1 MHDIFTIKTIY
12 LMIINLKSVALAMTS
27 ICLFAQCTPTP
38 TSEASYD
45 VIPMPQSITLT
56 ESSEPFVLHS
66 GTQISYTAGNAD
78 MERNAQFLKDYLAP
92 QLGYKLKTVPGIA
105 SKGIVLQ
112 LVDGEATEGYKITV
126 DANRVLVEA
135 TSPAGIFYGIQT
147 IRKSLPVEQGAVVA
161 LPAGT
166 ITDAPRFDYR
176 GAHLDV
182 CRHFYPVDSI
192 KTYIDM
198 LALHNMNKFHWHLTE
213 DQGWRI
219 EIKQFPKLTEIGS
232 VRNGTMIRKDWDS
245 NDSIQYGGFYTQDEC
260 REIVKYAADRYITV
274 IPEIDM
280 PGHMVAAVTAYPE
293 LGCTGGP
300 YSVRT
305 IWGVSEELLC
315 AGNDKVY
322 DFVEKVLDEVM
333 EIFPSKD
340 IHIGGDECPK
350 TEWEKCPKCQKK
362 IKELGLKKDKQF
374 TAEQKLQ
381 AYFTQHV
388 DDYLTKHGR
397 NAIGWD
403 EILEGG
409 VSENATVMSWRGEV
423 GGIEAARLKHRVIM
437 TPNTYCYFDYYQSK
451 DRDNEPFAIGGFLPA
466 SHVYSYEPLP
476 ASLTPEEQSYIWG
489 VQCNVW
495 TEYIPTFSQ
504 VQYMIL
510 PRGAALAEV
519 QWSQPEVK
527 NYEKFKNERLPRL
540 IKIYELNNYNWCK
553 RIYTDKEEPSDLNVG
568 W

>member
-1 MHDIFTIKTIY
+1 MNN
-12 LMIINLKSVALAMTS
+12 NLKSIALAMT
-27 ICLFAQCTPTP
+27 IGLLFAQCTPAP
-38 TSEASYD
+38 TAQANYE
-45 VIPMPQSITLT
+45 VIPMPQSITL
-56 ESSEPFVLHS
+56 SNSDNQFMLHS
-66 GTQISYTAGNAD
+66 GTLISYTSGNED
-78 MERNAQFLKDYLAP
+78 MARNAQFLQTYLAD
-92 QLGYKLKTVPGIA
+92 QLGYTLRIEPGIA
-105 SKGIVLQ
+105 SEGIVLKLNEGQ
-112 LVDGEATEGYKITV
+112 ASEGYTITV
-126 DANRVLVEA
+126 DADRVLVEA

-147 IRKSLPVEQGAVVA
+147 IRKAVPVEMGAVVGF
-161 LPAGT
+161 PAGV
-166 ITDAPRFDYR
+166 ITDAPRFAYR

-182 CRHFYPVDSI
+182 CRHFFSVDSV

-198 LALHNMNKFHWHLTE
+198 LVLHNMNKFHWHLTE
-213 DQGWRI
+213 DQGWRM

-232 VRNGTMIRKDWDS
+232 VRNGTMIRKDWNS

-300 YSVRT
+300 YEVRT

-315 AGNDKVY
+315 AGNEKVY
-322 DFVEKVLDEVM
+322 DFVDKVLDEVM
-333 EIFPSKD
+333 DVFPSKD

-350 TEWEKCPKCQKK
+350 TEWEKCPKCQSK
-362 IKELGLKKDKQF
+362 IKALGLKKDDRF

-381 AYFTQHV
+381 AYFTKHV
-388 DDYLTKHGR
+388 DEYLTKHGR

-409 VSENATVMSWRGEV
+409 VSENATVMSWRGES

-451 DRDNEPFAIGGFLPA
+451 DCDNEPFAIGGFLPIK
-466 SHVYSYEPLP
+466 HVYDYEPLP
-476 ASLTPEEQSYIWG
+476 ANLTPEEQSYIWG

-495 TEYIPTFSQ
+495 TEYIPTFSH
-504 VQYMIL
+504 VQYMML
-510 PRGAALAEV
+510 PRGAALSEV
-519 QWSQPEVK
+519 QWSLPEAK
-527 NYEKFKNERLPRL
+527 DYEKFKNERLPRL
-540 IKIYELNNYNWCK
+540 IKIYELYGYNYSR
-553 RIYTDKEEPSDLNVG
+553 RIYIDADEPSK
-568 W
+568 

>member
-1 MHDIFTIKTIY
+1 
-12 LMIINLKSVALAMTS
+12 MTS

-56 ESSEPFVLHS
+56 EGSEPFVLHS
-66 GTQISYTAGNAD
+66 GTQINYTAGNAD
-78 MERNAQFLKDYLAP
+78 MERNAQFLKEYLAP
-92 QLGYKLKTVPGIA
+92 QLGYELKTAPGIA

-126 DANRVLVEA
+126 DVSRVLVEA
-135 TSPAGIFYGIQT
+135 TTPAGIFYGIQT
-147 IRKSLPVEQGAVVA
+147 IRKSLPVEKGAVVA

-260 REIVKYAADRYITV
+260 REIIKYAADRYITV

-333 EIFPSKD
+333 DIFPSKD

-388 DDYLTKHGR
+388 DEYLTKHGR

-540 IKIYELNNYNWCK
+540 IKIYELNNYNYCK

>member
-1 MHDIFTIKTIY
+1 MNN
-12 LMIINLKSVALAMTS
+12 NLKSIALAMT
-27 ICLFAQCTPTP
+27 IGLLFAQCTPAP
-38 TSEASYD
+38 TAQANYE
-45 VIPMPQSITLT
+45 VIPMPQSITL
-56 ESSEPFVLHS
+56 SNSDNQFVLHS
-66 GTQISYTAGNAD
+66 GTLISYTSGNED
-78 MERNAQFLKDYLAP
+78 MARNAQFLQTYLAD
-92 QLGYKLKTVPGIA
+92 QLGYTLRIEPGIA
-105 SKGIVLQ
+105 SKGIVLKLNEGQ
-112 LVDGEATEGYKITV
+112 ASEGYTITV
-126 DANRVLVEA
+126 DADRVLVEA

-147 IRKSLPVEQGAVVA
+147 IRKAVPVEMGAVVGF
-161 LPAGT
+161 PAGV
-166 ITDAPRFDYR
+166 ITDAPRFAYR

-182 CRHFYPVDSI
+182 CRHFFSVDSV

-198 LALHNMNKFHWHLTE
+198 LVLHNMNKFHWHLTE
-213 DQGWRI
+213 DQGWRM

-232 VRNGTMIRKDWDS
+232 VRNGTMIRKDWNS

-300 YSVRT
+300 YEVRT

-315 AGNDKVY
+315 AGNEKVY
-322 DFVEKVLDEVM
+322 DFVDKVLDEVM
-333 EIFPSKD
+333 DVFPSKD

-350 TEWEKCPKCQKK
+350 TEWEKCPKCQSK
-362 IKELGLKKDKQF
+362 IKALGLKKDDRF

-381 AYFTQHV
+381 AYFTKHV
-388 DDYLTKHGR
+388 DEYLTKHGR

-409 VSENATVMSWRGEV
+409 VSENATVMSWRGES

-451 DRDNEPFAIGGFLPA
+451 DRDNEPFAIGGFLPIK
-466 SHVYSYEPLP
+466 HVYDYEPLP
-476 ASLTPEEQSYIWG
+476 ANLTPEEQSYIWG

-495 TEYIPTFSQ
+495 TEYIPTFSH
-504 VQYMIL
+504 VQYMML
-510 PRGAALAEV
+510 PRGAALSEV
-519 QWSQPEVK
+519 QWSLPEAK
-527 NYEKFKNERLPRL
+527 DYEKFKNERLPRL
-540 IKIYELNNYNWCK
+540 IKIYELYGYNYSR
-553 RIYTDKEEPSDLNVG
+553 RIYIDADEPSK
-568 W
+568 

>member
-1 MHDIFTIKTIY
+1 MNN
-12 LMIINLKSVALAMTS
+12 NLKSIALAMT
-27 ICLFAQCTPTP
+27 IGLLFAQCTPAP
-38 TSEASYD
+38 TAQANYE
-45 VIPMPQSITLT
+45 VIPLPQSITL
-56 ESSEPFVLHS
+56 SNSDNQFVLHS
-66 GTQISYTAGNAD
+66 GTLISYTSGNED
-78 MERNAQFLKDYLAP
+78 MARNAQFLQTYLTD
-92 QLGYKLKTVPGIA
+92 QLGYTLRIEPGIA
-105 SKGIVLQ
+105 SEGIVLKLNEGQ
-112 LVDGEATEGYKITV
+112 ASEGYTITV
-126 DANRVLVEA
+126 DADRVLVEA

-147 IRKSLPVEQGAVVA
+147 IRKAVPVEMGAVVGF
-161 LPAGT
+161 PAGV
-166 ITDAPRFDYR
+166 ITDAPRFAYR

-182 CRHFYPVDSI
+182 CRHFFSVDSV

-198 LALHNMNKFHWHLTE
+198 LVLHNMNKFHWHLTE
-213 DQGWRI
+213 DQGWRM

-232 VRNGTMIRKDWDS
+232 VRNGTMIRKDWNS

-300 YSVRT
+300 YEVRT

-315 AGNDKVY
+315 AGNEKVY
-322 DFVEKVLDEVM
+322 DFVDKVLDEVM
-333 EIFPSKD
+333 DVFPSKD

-350 TEWEKCPKCQKK
+350 TEWEKCPKCQSK
-362 IKELGLKKDKQF
+362 IKALGLKKDDRF

-381 AYFTQHV
+381 AYFTKHV
-388 DDYLTKHGR
+388 DEYLTKHGR

-409 VSENATVMSWRGEV
+409 VSENATVMSWRGES

-451 DRDNEPFAIGGFLPA
+451 DCDNEPFAIGGFLPIK
-466 SHVYSYEPLP
+466 HVYDYEPLP
-476 ASLTPEEQSYIWG
+476 ANLTPEEQSYIWG

-495 TEYIPTFSQ
+495 TEYIPTFSH
-504 VQYMIL
+504 VQYMML
-510 PRGAALAEV
+510 PRGAALSEV
-519 QWSQPEVK
+519 QWSLPEAK
-527 NYEKFKNERLPRL
+527 DYEKFRNERLPRL
-540 IKIYELNNYNWCK
+540 IKIYELYGYNYSR
-553 RIYTDKEEPSDLNVG
+553 RIYIDADEPSK
-568 W
+568 

>member
-1 MHDIFTIKTIY
+1 MNN
-12 LMIINLKSVALAMTS
+12 NLKSIALAMT
-27 ICLFAQCTPTP
+27 IGLLFAQCTPAP
-38 TSEASYD
+38 TAQANYE
-45 VIPMPQSITLT
+45 VIPMPQSITL
-56 ESSEPFVLHS
+56 SNSDNQFVLHS
-66 GTQISYTAGNAD
+66 GTLISYTSGNED
-78 MERNAQFLKDYLAP
+78 MARNAQFLQTYLTD
-92 QLGYKLKTVPGIA
+92 QLGYTLRIEPGIA
-105 SKGIVLQ
+105 SKGIVLKLNEGQ
-112 LVDGEATEGYKITV
+112 ASEGYTITV
-126 DANRVLVEA
+126 DADRVLVEA

-147 IRKSLPVEQGAVVA
+147 IRKAVPVEMGAVVGF
-161 LPAGT
+161 PAGV
-166 ITDAPRFDYR
+166 ITDAPRFAYR

-182 CRHFYPVDSI
+182 CRHFFSVDSV

-198 LALHNMNKFHWHLTE
+198 LVLHNMNKFHWHLTE
-213 DQGWRI
+213 DQGWRM

-232 VRNGTMIRKDWDS
+232 VRNGTMIRKDWNS

-300 YSVRT
+300 YEVRT

-315 AGNDKVY
+315 AGNEKVY
-322 DFVEKVLDEVM
+322 DFVDKVLDEVM
-333 EIFPSKD
+333 DVFPSKD

-350 TEWEKCPKCQKK
+350 TEWEKCPKCQSK
-362 IKELGLKKDKQF
+362 IKALGLKKDDRF

-381 AYFTQHV
+381 AYFTKHV
-388 DDYLTKHGR
+388 DEYLTKHGR

-409 VSENATVMSWRGEV
+409 VSENATVMSWRGES

-451 DRDNEPFAIGGFLPA
+451 DRDNEPFAIGGFLPIK
-466 SHVYSYEPLP
+466 HVYDYEPLP
-476 ASLTPEEQSYIWG
+476 ANLTPEEQSYIWG

-495 TEYIPTFSQ
+495 TEYIPTFSH
-504 VQYMIL
+504 VQYMML
-510 PRGAALAEV
+510 PRGAALSEV
-519 QWSQPEVK
+519 QWSLPEAK
-527 NYEKFKNERLPRL
+527 DYEKFKNERLPRL
-540 IKIYELNNYNWCK
+540 IKIYELYGYNYSR
-553 RIYTDKEEPSDLNVG
+553 RIYIDADEPSK
-568 W
+568 

>member
-1 MHDIFTIKTIY
+1 MNN
-12 LMIINLKSVALAMTS
+12 NLKSIALAMT
-27 ICLFAQCTPTP
+27 IGLLFAQCTPAP
-38 TSEASYD
+38 TAQANYE
-45 VIPMPQSITLT
+45 VIPMPQSITL
-56 ESSEPFVLHS
+56 SNSDNQFVLHS
-66 GTQISYTAGNAD
+66 GTLISYTSGNED
-78 MERNAQFLKDYLAP
+78 MARNAQFLQTYLAD
-92 QLGYKLKTVPGIA
+92 QLGYTLRIEPGIA
-105 SKGIVLQ
+105 SEGIVLK
-112 LVDGEATEGYKITV
+112 LVEGQASEGYTITV
-126 DANRVLVEA
+126 DADRVLVEA

-147 IRKSLPVEQGAVVA
+147 IRKAVPVEMGAVVGF
-161 LPAGT
+161 PAGV
-166 ITDAPRFDYR
+166 ITDAPRFAYR

-182 CRHFYPVDSI
+182 CRHFFSVDSV

-198 LALHNMNKFHWHLTE
+198 LVLHNMNKFHWHLTE
-213 DQGWRI
+213 DQGWRM

-232 VRNGTMIRKDWDS
+232 VRNGTMIRKDWNS

-300 YSVRT
+300 YEVRT

-315 AGNDKVY
+315 AGNEKVY
-322 DFVEKVLDEVM
+322 DFVDKVLDEVM
-333 EIFPSKD
+333 DVFPSKD

-350 TEWEKCPKCQKK
+350 TEWEKCPKCQSK
-362 IKELGLKKDKQF
+362 IKALGLKKDDRF

-381 AYFTQHV
+381 AYFTKHV
-388 DDYLTKHGR
+388 DEYLTKHGR

-409 VSENATVMSWRGEV
+409 VSENATVMSWRGES

-451 DRDNEPFAIGGFLPA
+451 DCDNEPFAIGGFLPIK
-466 SHVYSYEPLP
+466 HVYDYEPLP
-476 ASLTPEEQSYIWG
+476 ANLTPEEQSYIWG

-495 TEYIPTFSQ
+495 TEYIPTFSH
-504 VQYMIL
+504 VQYMML
-510 PRGAALAEV
+510 PRGAALSEV
-519 QWSQPEVK
+519 QWSLPEAK
-527 NYEKFKNERLPRL
+527 DYEKFRNERLPRL
-540 IKIYELNNYNWCK
+540 IKIYELYGYNYSR
-553 RIYTDKEEPSDLNVG
+553 RIYIDADEPSK
-568 W
+568 

>member
-1 MHDIFTIKTIY
+1 MNN
-12 LMIINLKSVALAMTS
+12 NLKSIALAMT
-27 ICLFAQCTPTP
+27 IGLLFAQCTPAP
-38 TSEASYD
+38 TAQANYE
-45 VIPMPQSITLT
+45 VIPMPQSITL
-56 ESSEPFVLHS
+56 SNSDNQFMLHS
-66 GTQISYTAGNAD
+66 GTLISYTSGNED
-78 MERNAQFLKDYLAP
+78 MARNAQFLQTYLTD
-92 QLGYKLKTVPGIA
+92 QLGYTLRIEPGIA
-105 SKGIVLQ
+105 SEGIVLKLNEGQ
-112 LVDGEATEGYKITV
+112 ASEGYTITV
-126 DANRVLVEA
+126 DADRVLVEA

-147 IRKSLPVEQGAVVA
+147 IRKAVPVEMGAVVGF
-161 LPAGT
+161 PAGV
-166 ITDAPRFDYR
+166 ITDAPRFAYR

-182 CRHFYPVDSI
+182 CRHFFSVDSV

-198 LALHNMNKFHWHLTE
+198 LVLHNMNKFHWHLTE
-213 DQGWRI
+213 DQGWRM

-232 VRNGTMIRKDWDS
+232 VRNGTMIRKDWNS

-300 YSVRT
+300 YEVRT

-315 AGNDKVY
+315 AGNEKVY
-322 DFVEKVLDEVM
+322 DFVDKVLDEVM
-333 EIFPSKD
+333 DVFPSKD

-350 TEWEKCPKCQKK
+350 TEWEKCPKCQSK
-362 IKELGLKKDKQF
+362 IKALGLKKDDRF

-381 AYFTQHV
+381 AYFTKHV
-388 DDYLTKHGR
+388 DEYLTKHGR

-409 VSENATVMSWRGEV
+409 VSENATVMSWRGES

-451 DRDNEPFAIGGFLPA
+451 DCDNEPFAIGGFLPIK
-466 SHVYSYEPLP
+466 HVYDYEPLP
-476 ASLTPEEQSYIWG
+476 ANLTPEEQSYIWG

-495 TEYIPTFSQ
+495 TEYIPTFSH
-504 VQYMIL
+504 VQYMML
-510 PRGAALAEV
+510 PRGAALSEV
-519 QWSQPEVK
+519 QWSLPEAK
-527 NYEKFKNERLPRL
+527 DYEKFRNERLPRL
-540 IKIYELNNYNWCK
+540 IKIYELYGYNYSR
-553 RIYTDKEEPSDLNVG
+553 RIYIDADEPSK
-568 W
+568 

>member
-1 MHDIFTIKTIY
+1 
-12 LMIINLKSVALAMTS
+12 MIMNNNLKSIALAMT
-27 ICLFAQCTPTP
+27 IGLLFAQCTPAP
-38 TSEASYD
+38 TAQANYE
-45 VIPMPQSITLT
+45 VIPMPQSITL
-56 ESSEPFVLHS
+56 SNSDNQFVLHS
-66 GTQISYTAGNAD
+66 GTLISYTSGNED
-78 MERNAQFLKDYLAP
+78 MARNAQFLQTYLAD
-92 QLGYKLKTVPGIA
+92 QLGYTLRIEPGIA
-105 SKGIVLQ
+105 SEGIVLKLNEGQ
-112 LVDGEATEGYKITV
+112 ASEGYTITV
-126 DANRVLVEA
+126 DADRVLVEA

-147 IRKSLPVEQGAVVA
+147 IRKAVPVEMGAVVG
-161 LPAGT
+161 LPAGI
-166 ITDAPRFDYR
+166 ITDAPRFAYR

-182 CRHFYPVDSI
+182 CRHFFSVDSV

-198 LALHNMNKFHWHLTE
+198 LVLHNMNKFHWHLTE
-213 DQGWRI
+213 DQGWRM

-232 VRNGTMIRKDWDS
+232 VRNGTMIRKDWNS

-300 YSVRT
+300 YEVRT

-315 AGNDKVY
+315 AGNEKVY
-322 DFVEKVLDEVM
+322 DFVDKVLDEVM
-333 EIFPSKD
+333 DVFPSKD

-350 TEWEKCPKCQKK
+350 TEWEKCPKCQSK
-362 IKELGLKKDKQF
+362 IKALGLKKDDRF

-381 AYFTQHV
+381 AYFTKHV
-388 DDYLTKHGR
+388 DEYLTKHGR

-409 VSENATVMSWRGEV
+409 VSENATVMSWRGES

-451 DRDNEPFAIGGFLPA
+451 DRDNEPFAIGGFLPIK
-466 SHVYSYEPLP
+466 HVYDYEPLP
-476 ASLTPEEQSYIWG
+476 ANLTPEEQSYIWG

-495 TEYIPTFSQ
+495 TEYIPTFSH
-504 VQYMIL
+504 VQYMML
-510 PRGAALAEV
+510 PRGAALSEV
-519 QWSQPEVK
+519 QWSLPEAK
-527 NYEKFKNERLPRL
+527 DYEKFKNERLPRL
-540 IKIYELNNYNWCK
+540 IKIYELYGYNYSR
-553 RIYTDKEEPSDLNVG
+553 RIYIDADEPSK
-568 W
+568 

>member
-1 MHDIFTIKTIY
+1 MNN
-12 LMIINLKSVALAMTS
+12 NLKSIALAMT
-27 ICLFAQCTPTP
+27 IGLLFAQCTPAP
-38 TSEASYD
+38 TAQANYE
-45 VIPMPQSITLT
+45 VIPLPQSITL
-56 ESSEPFVLHS
+56 SNSDNQFVLHS
-66 GTQISYTAGNAD
+66 GTLISYTSGNED
-78 MERNAQFLKDYLAP
+78 MARNAQFLQTYLAD
-92 QLGYKLKTVPGIA
+92 QLGYTLRIEPGIA
-105 SKGIVLQ
+105 SEGIVLKLNEGQ
-112 LVDGEATEGYKITV
+112 ASEGYTITV
-126 DANRVLVEA
+126 DADRVLVEA

-147 IRKSLPVEQGAVVA
+147 IRKAVPVEMGAVVGF
-161 LPAGT
+161 PAGV
-166 ITDAPRFDYR
+166 ITDAPRFAYR

-182 CRHFYPVDSI
+182 CRHFFSVDSV

-198 LALHNMNKFHWHLTE
+198 LVLHNMNKFHWHLTE
-213 DQGWRI
+213 DQGWRM

-232 VRNGTMIRKDWDS
+232 VRNGTMIRKDWNS
-245 NDSIQYGGFYTQDEC
+245 NDSIQYGGFYTQEEC

-300 YSVRT
+300 YEVRT

-315 AGNDKVY
+315 AGNEKVY
-322 DFVEKVLDEVM
+322 DFVDKVLDEVM
-333 EIFPSKD
+333 DVFPSKD

-350 TEWEKCPKCQKK
+350 TEWEKCPKCQSK
-362 IKELGLKKDKQF
+362 IKALGLKKDDRF

-381 AYFTQHV
+381 AYFTKHV
-388 DDYLTKHGR
+388 DEYLTKHGR

-409 VSENATVMSWRGEV
+409 VSENATVMSWRGES

-451 DRDNEPFAIGGFLPA
+451 DRDNEPFAIGGFLPIK
-466 SHVYSYEPLP
+466 HVYDYEPLP
-476 ASLTPEEQSYIWG
+476 ANLTPEEQSYIWG

-495 TEYIPTFSQ
+495 TEYIPTFSH
-504 VQYMIL
+504 VQYMML
-510 PRGAALAEV
+510 PRGAALSEV
-519 QWSQPEVK
+519 QWSLPEAK
-527 NYEKFKNERLPRL
+527 DYEKFKNERLPRL
-540 IKIYELNNYNWCK
+540 IKIYELYGYNYSR
-553 RIYTDKEEPSDLNVG
+553 RIYIDADEPSDLNVG

>member
-1 MHDIFTIKTIY
+1 MNN
-12 LMIINLKSVALAMTS
+12 NLKSIALAMT
-27 ICLFAQCTPTP
+27 IGLLFAQCTPAP
-38 TSEASYD
+38 TAQANYE
-45 VIPMPQSITLT
+45 VIPMPQSITL
-56 ESSEPFVLHS
+56 SNSDNQFVLHS
-66 GTQISYTAGNAD
+66 GTLISYTSGNED
-78 MERNAQFLKDYLAP
+78 MARNAQFLQTYLTD
-92 QLGYKLKTVPGIA
+92 QLGYTLRIEPGIA
-105 SKGIVLQ
+105 SEGIVLKLNEGQ
-112 LVDGEATEGYKITV
+112 ASEGYTITV
-126 DANRVLVEA
+126 DADRVLVEA

-147 IRKSLPVEQGAVVA
+147 IRKAVPVEMGAVVGF
-161 LPAGT
+161 PAGV
-166 ITDAPRFDYR
+166 ITDAPRFAYR

-182 CRHFYPVDSI
+182 CRHFFSVDSV

-198 LALHNMNKFHWHLTE
+198 LVLHNMNKFHWHLTE
-213 DQGWRI
+213 DQGWRM

-232 VRNGTMIRKDWDS
+232 VRNGTMIRKDWNS

-300 YSVRT
+300 YEVRT

-315 AGNDKVY
+315 AGNEKVY
-322 DFVEKVLDEVM
+322 DFVDKVLDEVM
-333 EIFPSKD
+333 DVFPSKD

-350 TEWEKCPKCQKK
+350 TEWEKCPKCQSK
-362 IKELGLKKDKQF
+362 IKALGLKKDDRF

-381 AYFTQHV
+381 AYFTKHV
-388 DDYLTKHGR
+388 DEYLTKHGR

-409 VSENATVMSWRGEV
+409 VSENATVMSWRGES

-451 DRDNEPFAIGGFLPA
+451 DRDNEPFAIGGFLPIK
-466 SHVYSYEPLP
+466 HVYDYEPLP
-476 ASLTPEEQSYIWG
+476 ANLTPEEQSYIWG

-495 TEYIPTFSQ
+495 TEYISTFSQ
-504 VQYMIL
+504 VQYMML
-510 PRGAALAEV
+510 PRGAALSEV
-519 QWSQPEVK
+519 QWSLPEAK
-527 NYEKFKNERLPRL
+527 DYEKFRNERLPRL
-540 IKIYELNNYNWCK
+540 IKIYELYGYNYSR
-553 RIYTDKEEPSDLNVG
+553 RIYIDADEPSK
-568 W
+568 

>member
-1 MHDIFTIKTIY
+1 MNN
-12 LMIINLKSVALAMTS
+12 NLKSIALAMT
-27 ICLFAQCTPTP
+27 IGLLFAQCTPAP
-38 TSEASYD
+38 TAQANYE
-45 VIPMPQSITLT
+45 VIPMPQSITL
-56 ESSEPFVLHS
+56 SNSDNQFVLHS
-66 GTQISYTAGNAD
+66 GTLISYTSGNED
-78 MERNAQFLKDYLAP
+78 MARNAQFLQTYLTD
-92 QLGYKLKTVPGIA
+92 QLGYTLRIEPGIA
-105 SKGIVLQ
+105 SEGIVLKLNEGQ
-112 LVDGEATEGYKITV
+112 ASEGYTITV
-126 DANRVLVEA
+126 DADRVLVEA

-147 IRKSLPVEQGAVVA
+147 IRKAVPVEMGAVVGF
-161 LPAGT
+161 PAGV
-166 ITDAPRFDYR
+166 ITDAPRFAYR

-182 CRHFYPVDSI
+182 CRHFFSVDSV

-198 LALHNMNKFHWHLTE
+198 LVLHNMNKFHWHLTE
-213 DQGWRI
+213 DQGWRM

-232 VRNGTMIRKDWDS
+232 VRNGTMIRKDWNS

-300 YSVRT
+300 YEVRT

-315 AGNDKVY
+315 AGNEKVY
-322 DFVEKVLDEVM
+322 DFVDKVLDEVM
-333 EIFPSKD
+333 DVFPSKD

-350 TEWEKCPKCQKK
+350 AEWEKCPKCQSK
-362 IKELGLKKDKQF
+362 IKALGLKKDDRF

-381 AYFTQHV
+381 AYFTKHV
-388 DDYLTKHGR
+388 DEYLTKHGR

-409 VSENATVMSWRGEV
+409 VSENATVMSWRGES

-451 DRDNEPFAIGGFLPA
+451 DRDNEPFAIGGFLPIK
-466 SHVYSYEPLP
+466 HVYDYEPLP
-476 ASLTPEEQSYIWG
+476 AQLTPEEQSYIWG

-504 VQYMIL
+504 VQYMML
-510 PRGAALAEV
+510 PRGAALSEV
-519 QWSQPEVK
+519 QWSLPEAK
-527 NYEKFKNERLPRL
+527 DYEKFKNERLPRL
-540 IKIYELNNYNWCK
+540 IKIYELYGYNYSR
-553 RIYTDKEEPSDLNVG
+553 RIYIDADEPSK
-568 W
+568 

>member
-1 MHDIFTIKTIY
+1 MNN
-12 LMIINLKSVALAMTS
+12 NLKSIALAMT
-27 ICLFAQCTPTP
+27 IGLLFAQCTPAP
-38 TSEASYD
+38 TAQANYE
-45 VIPMPQSITLT
+45 VIPMPQSITL
-56 ESSEPFVLHS
+56 SNSDNQFVLHS
-66 GTQISYTAGNAD
+66 GTLISYTSGNED
-78 MERNAQFLKDYLAP
+78 MARNAQFLQTYLTD
-92 QLGYKLKTVPGIA
+92 QLGYTLRIEPGIA
-105 SKGIVLQ
+105 SEGIVLKLNEGQ
-112 LVDGEATEGYKITV
+112 ASEGYTITV
-126 DANRVLVEA
+126 DADRVLVEA

-147 IRKSLPVEQGAVVA
+147 IRKAVPVEMGAVVGF
-161 LPAGT
+161 PAGV
-166 ITDAPRFDYR
+166 ITDAPRFAYR

-182 CRHFYPVDSI
+182 CRHFFSVDSV

-198 LALHNMNKFHWHLTE
+198 LVLHNMNKFHWHLTE
-213 DQGWRI
+213 DQGWRM

-232 VRNGTMIRKDWDS
+232 VRNGTMIRKDWNS

-300 YSVRT
+300 YEVRT

-315 AGNDKVY
+315 AGNEKVY
-322 DFVEKVLDEVM
+322 DFVDKVLDEVM
-333 EIFPSKD
+333 DVFPSKD

-350 TEWEKCPKCQKK
+350 TEWEKCPKCQSK
-362 IKELGLKKDKQF
+362 IKALGLKKDDRF

-381 AYFTQHV
+381 AYFTKHV
-388 DDYLTKHGR
+388 DEYLTKHGR

-409 VSENATVMSWRGEV
+409 VSENATVMSWRGES

-451 DRDNEPFAIGGFLPA
+451 DCDNEPFAIGGFLPIK
-466 SHVYSYEPLP
+466 HVYGYEPLP
-476 ASLTPEEQSYIWG
+476 AQLTPEEQSYIWG

-495 TEYIPTFSQ
+495 TEYIPTFSH
-504 VQYMIL
+504 VQYMML
-510 PRGAALAEV
+510 PRGAALSEV
-519 QWSQPEVK
+519 QWSLPEAK
-527 NYEKFKNERLPRL
+527 DYEKFKNERLPRL
-540 IKIYELNNYNWCK
+540 IKIYELYGYNYSR
-553 RIYTDKEEPSDLNVG
+553 RIYVDADEPSDLNVG

>member
-1 MHDIFTIKTIY
+1 MNN
-12 LMIINLKSVALAMTS
+12 NLKSIALAMT
-27 ICLFAQCTPTP
+27 IGLLFAQCTPAP
-38 TSEASYD
+38 TAQANYE
-45 VIPMPQSITLT
+45 VIPMPQSITL
-56 ESSEPFVLHS
+56 SNSDNQFVLHS
-66 GTQISYTAGNAD
+66 GTLISYTSGNED
-78 MERNAQFLKDYLAP
+78 MARNAQFLQTYLAD
-92 QLGYKLKTVPGIA
+92 QLGYTLRIEPGIA
-105 SKGIVLQ
+105 SKGIVLKLNEGQ
-112 LVDGEATEGYKITV
+112 ASEGYTITV
-126 DANRVLVEA
+126 DADRVLVEA

-147 IRKSLPVEQGAVVA
+147 IRKAVPVEMGAVVGF
-161 LPAGT
+161 PAGV
-166 ITDAPRFDYR
+166 ITDAPRFAYR

-182 CRHFYPVDSI
+182 CRHFFSVDSV

-198 LALHNMNKFHWHLTE
+198 LVLHNMNKFHWHLTE
-213 DQGWRI
+213 DQGWRM

-232 VRNGTMIRKDWDS
+232 VRNGTMIRKDWNS

-300 YSVRT
+300 YEVRT

-315 AGNDKVY
+315 AGNEKVY
-322 DFVEKVLDEVM
+322 DFVDKVLDEVM
-333 EIFPSKD
+333 DVFPSKD

-350 TEWEKCPKCQKK
+350 TEWEKCPKCQSK
-362 IKELGLKKDKQF
+362 IKALGLKKDDRF

-381 AYFTQHV
+381 AYFTKHV
-388 DDYLTKHGR
+388 DEYLTKHGR

-409 VSENATVMSWRGEV
+409 VSENATVMSWRGES

-451 DRDNEPFAIGGFLPA
+451 DRDNEPFAIGGFLPIK
-466 SHVYSYEPLP
+466 HVYDYEPLP
-476 ASLTPEEQSYIWG
+476 ANLTPEEQSYIWG

-495 TEYIPTFSQ
+495 TEYIPTFSH
-504 VQYMIL
+504 VQYMML
-510 PRGAALAEV
+510 PRGAALSEV
-519 QWSQPEVK
+519 QWSLPEAK
-527 NYEKFKNERLPRL
+527 DYEKFKNERLPRL
-540 IKIYELNNYNWCK
+540 IKIYELYGYNYSR
-553 RIYTDKEEPSDLNVG
+553 RIYVDADEPSK
-568 W
+568 

>member
-1 MHDIFTIKTIY
+1 
-12 LMIINLKSVALAMTS
+12 MIINLKSVALAMTS

-56 ESSEPFVLHS
+56 EGSEPFVLHS
-66 GTQISYTAGNAD
+66 GTQINYTAGNAD
-78 MERNAQFLKDYLAP
+78 MERNAQFLKEYLAP
-92 QLGYKLKTVPGIA
+92 QLGYELKTAPGIA

-126 DANRVLVEA
+126 DASRVLVE
-135 TSPAGIFYGIQT
+135 
-147 IRKSLPVEQGAVVA
+147 
-161 LPAGT
+161 
-166 ITDAPRFDYR
+166 APRFDYR

-260 REIVKYAADRYITV
+260 REIIKYAADRYITV

-333 EIFPSKD
+333 DIFPSKD

-388 DDYLTKHGR
+388 DEYLTKHGR

-510 PRGAALAEV
+510 PRGAALA
-519 QWSQPEVK
+519 
-527 NYEKFKNERLPRL
+527 KNERLPRL
-540 IKIYELNNYNWCK
+540 IKIYELNNYNYCK

>member
-1 MHDIFTIKTIY
+1 
-12 LMIINLKSVALAMTS
+12 MIINLKSVALAMTS

-92 QLGYKLKTVPGIA
+92 QLGYELKTVPGIA

-260 REIVKYAADRYITV
+260 REIIKYAADRYITV

-305 IWGVSEELLC
+305 IWGVSEGLLC

-388 DDYLTKHGR
+388 DEYLTKHGR

-540 IKIYELNNYNWCK
+540 IKIYELNNYNYCK

>member
-1 MHDIFTIKTIY
+1 
-12 LMIINLKSVALAMTS
+12 MIINLNSVALAMTS
-27 ICLFAQCTPTP
+27 ICLFAQCAPTP

-92 QLGYKLKTVPGIA
+92 QLGYELKTVPGIA

-388 DDYLTKHGR
+388 DEYLTKHGR

-540 IKIYELNNYNWCK
+540 IKIYELNNYNYCK

>member
-1 MHDIFTIKTIY
+1 MNN
-12 LMIINLKSVALAMTS
+12 NLKSIALAMT
-27 ICLFAQCTPTP
+27 IGLLFAQCTPAP
-38 TSEASYD
+38 TAQANYE
-45 VIPMPQSITLT
+45 VIPMPQSITL
-56 ESSEPFVLHS
+56 SNSDNQFVLHS
-66 GTQISYTAGNAD
+66 GTLISYTSGNED
-78 MERNAQFLKDYLAP
+78 MARNAQFLQTYLTD
-92 QLGYKLKTVPGIA
+92 QLGYTLRIEPGIA
-105 SKGIVLQ
+105 SEGIVLKLNEGQ
-112 LVDGEATEGYKITV
+112 ASEGYTITV
-126 DANRVLVEA
+126 DADRVLVEA

-147 IRKSLPVEQGAVVA
+147 IRKAVPVEMGAVVGF
-161 LPAGT
+161 PAGV
-166 ITDAPRFDYR
+166 ITDAPRFAYR

-182 CRHFYPVDSI
+182 CRHFFSVDSV

-198 LALHNMNKFHWHLTE
+198 LVLHNMNKFHWHLTE
-213 DQGWRI
+213 DQGWRM

-232 VRNGTMIRKDWDS
+232 VRNGTMIRKDWNS

-300 YSVRT
+300 YEVRT

-315 AGNDKVY
+315 AGNEKVY
-322 DFVEKVLDEVM
+322 DFVDKVLDEVM
-333 EIFPSKD
+333 DVFPSKD

-350 TEWEKCPKCQKK
+350 TEWEKCPKCQSK
-362 IKELGLKKDKQF
+362 IKALGLKKDDRF

-381 AYFTQHV
+381 AYFTKHV
-388 DDYLTKHGR
+388 DEYLTKHGR

-409 VSENATVMSWRGEV
+409 VSENATVMSWRGES

-451 DRDNEPFAIGGFLPA
+451 DRDNEPFAIGGFLPIK
-466 SHVYSYEPLP
+466 HVYDYEPLP
-476 ASLTPEEQSYIWG
+476 ANLTPEEQSYIWG

-495 TEYIPTFSQ
+495 TEYIPTFSH
-504 VQYMIL
+504 VQYMML
-510 PRGAALAEV
+510 PRGAALSEV
-519 QWSQPEVK
+519 QWSLPEAK
-527 NYEKFKNERLPRL
+527 DYEKFKNERLPRL
-540 IKIYELNNYNWCK
+540 IKIYELYGYNYSR
-553 RIYTDKEEPSDLNVG
+553 RIYVDADEPSDLNVG

>member
-1 MHDIFTIKTIY
+1 MNN
-12 LMIINLKSVALAMTS
+12 NLKSIALAMT
-27 ICLFAQCTPTP
+27 IGLLFAQCTPAP
-38 TSEASYD
+38 TAQANYE
-45 VIPMPQSITLT
+45 VIPMPQSITL
-56 ESSEPFVLHS
+56 SNSDNQFVLHS
-66 GTQISYTAGNAD
+66 GTLISYTSGNED
-78 MERNAQFLKDYLAP
+78 MARNAQFLQTYLTD
-92 QLGYKLKTVPGIA
+92 QLGYTLRIEPGIA
-105 SKGIVLQ
+105 SEGIVLKLNEGQ
-112 LVDGEATEGYKITV
+112 ASEGYTITV
-126 DANRVLVEA
+126 DADRVLVEA

-147 IRKSLPVEQGAVVA
+147 IRKAVPVEMGAVVGF
-161 LPAGT
+161 PAGV
-166 ITDAPRFDYR
+166 ITDAPRFAYR

-182 CRHFYPVDSI
+182 CRHFFSVDSV

-198 LALHNMNKFHWHLTE
+198 LVLHNMNKFHWHLTE
-213 DQGWRI
+213 DQGWRM

-232 VRNGTMIRKDWDS
+232 VRNGTMIRKDWNS

-300 YSVRT
+300 YEVRT

-315 AGNDKVY
+315 AGNEKVY
-322 DFVEKVLDEVM
+322 DFVDKVLDEVM
-333 EIFPSKD
+333 DVFPSKD

-350 TEWEKCPKCQKK
+350 AEWEKCPKCQSK
-362 IKELGLKKDKQF
+362 IKALGLKKDDRF

-381 AYFTQHV
+381 AYFTKHV
-388 DDYLTKHGR
+388 DEYLTKHGR

-409 VSENATVMSWRGEV
+409 VSENATVMSWRGES

-451 DRDNEPFAIGGFLPA
+451 DCDNEPFAIGGFLPIK
-466 SHVYSYEPLP
+466 HVYGYEPLP
-476 ASLTPEEQSYIWG
+476 AQLTPEEQSYIWG

-495 TEYIPTFSQ
+495 TEYIPTFSH
-504 VQYMIL
+504 VQYMML
-510 PRGAALAEV
+510 PRGAALSEV
-519 QWSQPEVK
+519 QWSLPEAK
-527 NYEKFKNERLPRL
+527 DYEKFKNERLPRL
-540 IKIYELNNYNWCK
+540 IKIYELYGYNYSR
-553 RIYTDKEEPSDLNVG
+553 RIYVDADEPSDLNVG

>member
-1 MHDIFTIKTIY
+1 MNN
-12 LMIINLKSVALAMTS
+12 NLKSIALAMT
-27 ICLFAQCTPTP
+27 IGLLFAQCTPAP
-38 TSEASYD
+38 TAQANYE
-45 VIPMPQSITLT
+45 VIPMPQSITL
-56 ESSEPFVLHS
+56 SNSDNQFVLHS
-66 GTQISYTAGNAD
+66 GTLISYTSGNED
-78 MERNAQFLKDYLAP
+78 MARNAQFLQTYLTD
-92 QLGYKLKTVPGIA
+92 QLGYTLRIEPGIA
-105 SKGIVLQ
+105 SKGIVLKLNEGQ
-112 LVDGEATEGYKITV
+112 ASEGYTITV
-126 DANRVLVEA
+126 DADRVLVEA

-147 IRKSLPVEQGAVVA
+147 IRKAVPVEMGAVVG
-161 LPAGT
+161 LPAGI
-166 ITDAPRFDYR
+166 ITDAPRFAYR

-182 CRHFYPVDSI
+182 CRHFFSVDSV

-198 LALHNMNKFHWHLTE
+198 LVLHNMNKFHWHLTE
-213 DQGWRI
+213 DQGWRM

-232 VRNGTMIRKDWDS
+232 VRNGTMIRKDWNS

-300 YSVRT
+300 YEVRT

-315 AGNDKVY
+315 AGNEKVY
-322 DFVEKVLDEVM
+322 DFVDKVLDEVM
-333 EIFPSKD
+333 DVFPSKD

-350 TEWEKCPKCQKK
+350 TEWEKCPKCQSK
-362 IKELGLKKDKQF
+362 IKALGLKKDDRF

-381 AYFTQHV
+381 AYFTKHV
-388 DDYLTKHGR
+388 DEYLTKHGR

-409 VSENATVMSWRGEV
+409 VSENATVMSWRGES

-451 DRDNEPFAIGGFLPA
+451 DRDNEPFAIGGFLPIK
-466 SHVYSYEPLP
+466 HVYDYEPLP
-476 ASLTPEEQSYIWG
+476 ANLTPEEQSYIWG

-495 TEYIPTFSQ
+495 TEYIPTFSH
-504 VQYMIL
+504 VQYMML
-510 PRGAALAEV
+510 PRGAALSEV
-519 QWSQPEVK
+519 QWSLPEAK
-527 NYEKFKNERLPRL
+527 DYEKFRNERLPRL
-540 IKIYELNNYNWCK
+540 IKIYELYGYNYSR
-553 RIYTDKEEPSDLNVG
+553 RIYIDADEPSK
-568 W
+568 